1 MNLVEK
7 LIRIDKEKFQE
18 KETKSIKSRRLSK
31 IMGEDTEIKIQELSG
46 KRLNDLTQ
54 MIMDKNGKKDFS
66 KMQDMN
72 LMYCVYGVVEPN
84 LRDPALLEHF
94 GCKTPKELASILFEV
109 ETGKIAGEIA
119 ELSGVGEDSED
130 EVKNS

>member
-54 MIMDKNGKKDFS
+54 MIMNKNGKKDFS

-84 LRDPALLEHF
+84 LRD
-94 GCKTPKELASILFEV
+94 
-109 ETGKIAGEIA
+109 
-119 ELSGVGEDSED
+119 SGIVRAFR
-130 EVKNS
+130 V